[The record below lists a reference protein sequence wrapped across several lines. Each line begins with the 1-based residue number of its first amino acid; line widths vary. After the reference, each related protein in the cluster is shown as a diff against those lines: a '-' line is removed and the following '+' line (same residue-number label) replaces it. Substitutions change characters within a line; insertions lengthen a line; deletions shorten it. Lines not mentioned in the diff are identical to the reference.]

1 MAKNEP
7 QSYGSEK
14 EWVTGETGQTVNRL
28 KGHPNSQHAD
38 FYSSRHDDSPADGG
52 EVPADSQQQS
62 AAPAGRAVDAH
73 TPVQKVTAKDQGAK
87 RESYW
92 KDRDYKS

>member
-14 EWVTGETGQTVNRL
+14 EWLTGDTGQTVNRL

-38 FYSSRHDDSPADGG
+38 FYASRHHDSPPEGG
-52 EVPADSQQQS
+52 SSPEEAQ
-62 AAPAGRAVDAH
+62 PAGPASGDAH
-73 TPVQKVTAKDQGAK
+73 TPVQKVTAKERGAK
-87 RESYW
+87 RHSYW
-92 KDRDYKS
+92 KDRDYKP